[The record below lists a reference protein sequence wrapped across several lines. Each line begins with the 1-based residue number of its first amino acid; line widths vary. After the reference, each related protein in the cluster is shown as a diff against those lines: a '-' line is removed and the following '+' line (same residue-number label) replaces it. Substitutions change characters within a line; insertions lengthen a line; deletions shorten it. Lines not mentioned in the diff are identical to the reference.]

1 MKKIKGGEN
10 DIRLWGGVVLAFEF
24 KNGGMVGGGGLCYFL
39 LYLIEFDWN

>member
-24 KNGGMVGGGGLCYFL
+24 KKWWDDGGGGVKGPVLFSF
-39 LYLIEFDWN
+39 IFN

>member
-24 KNGGMVGGGGLCYFL
+24 KNGGMRWGGGGRGCVIFFY
-39 LYLIEFDWN
+39 I